1 MIARLMCSLI
11 TIVMLT
17 VACGHSVN
25 GEEQSLG
32 SGIIYMADDPKQWH
46 SITAEGSHKQLFN
59 AARFG
64 VRPKLKWSPDA
75 TKLLI
80 GSSGSVYTST
90 LRMQSEG
97 EPPFLLLPQGYLAAD
112 KPSWSP
118 DSERVVVTARFW
130 HDMAVDRPR
139 GGTSNSPDW
148 RTALLMVNADG
159 SNLRQIAGPY
169 VLNDNMS
176 TFGYG
181 VESGGW
187 SPDGSRLVYWT
198 TEWRHRLYGCNV
210 PWSPVVV
217 PEVEYCPYMFWRS
230 RVYLMDGE
238 GVSRQLILN
247 VDGLIETLSWSPD
260 GEWFLLSMRRDDDE
274 VIREH
279 SVLYRM
285 RSDGTDLQQLT
296 HPNHPTHV
304 DESPALSP
312 DGSTLWFLSNR
323 SEGCEARGSFQCRW
337 VSNRHVYVMKAD
349 GSETTAVTEEEG
361 SKITRVYWSPDSQ
374 YLASDSYEAGCWKI
388 FLHHIESSTK
398 NDLGCL
404 GTLVAWL
411 EPQALDGVHTWFHDP
426 S

>member
-1 MIARLMCSLI
+1 MIARLTCSLI

-17 VACGHSVN
+17 VACGYSVN

-32 SGIIYMADDPKQWH
+32 SGIIYMADGPKQWH

-64 VRPKLKWSPDA
+64 VRPELKWSPDA

-80 GSSGSVYTST
+80 GSSSSVYTST

-97 EPPFLLLPQGYLAAD
+97 ETPFLLLPQGYLATD

-130 HDMAVDRPR
+130 HDMAVDRSR

-187 SPDGSRLVYWT
+187 SPDGSQLVYWT

-210 PWSPVVV
+210 PEWLPVVV

-274 VIREH
+274 VIGAH

-296 HPNHPTHV
+296 FADDRDHYDVNPV
-304 DESPALSP
+304 LSP
-312 DGSTLWFLSNR
+312 DGKRIVFFGHRDRVFLYSMN
-323 SEGCEARGSFQCRW
+323 
-337 VSNRHVYVMKAD
+337 AD
-349 GSETTAVTEEEG
+349 GSELVSHGTSPNPSRA
-361 SKITRVYWSPDSQ
+361 YWSPGSQ
-374 YLASDSYEAGCWKI
+374 QVALNVDGCNSRTRRKI
-388 FLHHIESSTK
+388 VLYDLEEMTER
-398 NDLGCL
+398 DLGCL
-404 GTLVAWL
+404 GRLVGWL
-411 EPQALDGVHTWFHDP
+411 EPQTLN
-426 S
+426 

>member
-1 MIARLMCSLI
+1 MPTEDGVMTDLRATKLFVVLVA
-11 TIVMLT
+11 IVMLT
-17 VACGHSVN
+17 VACSYSEDSQEHSQV
-25 GEEQSLG
+25 
-32 SGIIYMADDPKQWH
+32 SGIVYQDGTGRDLYSIDAD
-46 SITAEGSHKQLFN
+46 GSNKRLLNLRGFH
-59 AARFG
+59 G
-64 VRPKLKWSPDA
+64 TGEVVWSPD
-75 TKLLI
+75 
-80 GSSGSVYTST
+80 GSRVLNTSGYPSYYVSS
-90 LRMQSEG
+90 LHMQQSG
-97 EPPFLLLPQGYLAAD
+97 GTPFLLLPQGYLAAV

-169 VLNDNMS
+169 VLNDNMA

-187 SPDGSRLVYWT
+187 SPDGSQLVYWT

-247 VDGLIETLSWSPD
+247 VDGLIETLAWSPD
-260 GEWFLLSMRRDDDE
+260 GEWFLLSMWRDDDE
-274 VIREH
+274 VIGAH

-296 HPNHPTHV
+296 FADDRDHYDLNPV
-304 DESPALSP
+304 LSP
-312 DGSTLWFLSNR
+312 DGKRIVFFGNRDRGFLYSMN
-323 SEGCEARGSFQCRW
+323 
-337 VSNRHVYVMKAD
+337 AD
-349 GSETTAVTEEEG
+349 GSELVSHVTLPNP
-361 SKITRVYWSPDSQ
+361 SRAYWSPGSQ
-374 YLASDSYEAGCWKI
+374 QVALNLSGCSSRNRRKI
-388 FLHHIESSTK
+388 VLYDLEEMTER
-398 NDLGCL
+398 DLGCL
-404 GTLVAWL
+404 GRLVAWL
-411 EPQALDGVHTWFHDP
+411 EPKTLN
-426 S
+426 